1 MIPTQADIP
10 TREQAFRREALSYLV
25 SRYERAAEALGERQ
39 FEAFRSFVGMWLE
52 LLDWRSEAGLRRYL
66 ELAETQRFERIERF
80 RRQAQ
85 SWDVTLEFPDQPGRA
100 EHAEST
106 KWRQEHERAKKRLRR
121 QQDEARWQAV
131 RDMLEAE
138 QRMRTMPSWLR
149 ESFQFLG
156 LGPKATLGEAR
167 RRFRELA
174 KRHHPDGGGSS
185 QKMAAL
191 NDAWKKVE
199 EFFMS

>member
-1 MIPTQADIP
+1 MTPTQSDIP
-10 TREQAFRREALSYLV
+10 VREQAFRQEALLYLV
-25 SRYERAAEALGERQ
+25 SRYERAVESLRERQ
-39 FEAFRSFVGMWLE
+39 FEAFRSFVGMWLD
-52 LLDWRSEAGLRRYL
+52 LLDWRGEAGLRRYL
-66 ELAETQRFERIERF
+66 ELAEPQRVERIERF

-100 EHAEST
+100 EQAEST

-149 ESFQFLG
+149 DSFQFLG
-156 LGPKATLGEAR
+156 LGPKATLAEAR

-174 KRHHPDGGGSS
+174 KRHHPDSGGSS